1 MNPPS
6 SEKAGP
12 EVAWRLTASLS
23 KACFSRPSR
32 EEVAVL
38 IPVPLTDQQSK
49 AVEATAKL
57 GQTVIA
63 ESGELARYVG
73 RVLGTLPKDV
83 VGLFL
88 GDPFHAVRTVIAAK
102 LDGLVSELLVR
113 RDVRNTE
120 GVSPSIA
127 IPLLKAAYDESRPEL
142 QKLWAGLIAAA
153 MDPTRSDRVRLSF
166 INAVRQFD
174 PLDAL
179 LLFGRCNAGEGLS
192 RRAGTCH
199 FPARHCSRSP
209 RFGR

>member
-1 MNPPS
+1 M
-6 SEKAGP
+6 
-12 EVAWRLTASLS
+12 
-23 KACFSRPSR
+23 
-32 EEVAVL
+32 L

-127 IPLLKAAYDESRPEL
+127 IPLLKRLMMKADLSCKNFGR
-142 QKLWAGLIAAA
+142 GL
-153 MDPTRSDRVRLSF
+153 S
-166 INAVRQFD
+166 
-174 PLDAL
+174 L
-179 LLFGRCNAGEGLS
+179 LLWIQLDLIGSDC
-192 RRAGTCH
+192 
-199 FPARHCSRSP
+199 RSLML
-209 RFGR
+209 